1 MRCLQNTLFTGV
13 RRIGAGHT
21 AAAVER
27 VPDRVPQPRKQ
38 GIRVSHLSL
47 VVDRRETI
55 PQPSTITSYHHIIII
70 TPKSISQMLL
80 LQRVLDADRG
90 RGHAGERGRQF
101 PLVPTDVPE
110 VG

>member
-1 MRCLQNTLFTGV
+1 M

-38 GIRVSHLSL
+38 GIRVSHLSFISGRPARNYSPT
-47 VVDRRETI
+47 VD
-55 PQPSTITSYHHIIII
+55 
-70 TPKSISQMLL
+70 L
-80 LQRVLDADRG
+80 LQRVLDAYRG
-90 RGHAGERGRQF
+90 RGHGGGRGRPF
-101 PLVPTDVPE
+101 PLVSADVPE

>member
-1 MRCLQNTLFTGV
+1 MRRLQNTLFTGV

-47 VVDRRETI
+47 AVDRREII
-55 PQPSTITSYHHIIII
+55 PQPSTTTSHHII
-70 TPKSISQMLL
+70 TPKSISHMIL

-90 RGHAGERGRQF
+90 RGHAGERGRPF
-101 PLVPTDVPE
+101 PLVPADVPQ

>member
-27 VPDRVPQPRKQ
+27 VSDRVPQPRKQ
-38 GIRVSHLSL
+38 GIRVSLLSL
-47 VVDRRETI
+47 VVDRREII
-55 PQPSTITSYHHIIII
+55 PQRPTTTSYHVI
-70 TPKSISQMLL
+70 TPKSISQMTL
-80 LQRVLDADRG
+80 LQRVLDADRR
-90 RGHAGERGRQF
+90 RGHAGGRGRLF
-101 PLVPTDVPE
+101 PLVPADVPE